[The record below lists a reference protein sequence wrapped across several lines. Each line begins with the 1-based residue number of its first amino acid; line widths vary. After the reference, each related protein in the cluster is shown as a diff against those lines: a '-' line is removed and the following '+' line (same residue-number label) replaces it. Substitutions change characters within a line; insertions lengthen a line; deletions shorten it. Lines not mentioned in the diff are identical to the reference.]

1 MNAYLKVNRLIM
13 NIIPEEP
20 EIYLEVPRPTPS
32 LQSLLGNKGFY
43 LYVQANTSQL
53 LGSPR
58 VAFGKKAGNL
68 ESKRRI
74 IEKKIQNPS
83 GNHKKQFIYL
93 GIGFGILAITK
104 LVKNL
109 SSLS

>member
-1 MNAYLKVNRLIM
+1 M

-20 EIYLEVPRPTPS
+20 EIYLEIPRPTPS

-53 LGSPR
+53 FGSPR
-58 VAFGKKAGNL
+58 VPCDRKSVDMQ
-68 ESKRRI
+68 SKRRI
-74 IEKKIQNPS
+74 LTKKIENPS

>member
-1 MNAYLKVNRLIM
+1 M

-20 EIYLEVPRPTPS
+20 EIYIEFPRPTPS
-32 LQSLLGNKGFY
+32 LQTLLGNRGFY
-43 LYVQANTSQL
+43 LYAQANNTQL

-58 VAFGKKAGNL
+58 IAYHKKPLILSNERKMIGKKLA
-68 ESKRRI
+68 
-74 IEKKIQNPS
+74 NPL

-109 SSLS
+109 SS

>member
-1 MNAYLKVNRLIM
+1 M

-20 EIYLEVPRPTPS
+20 EMYIEIPRPTPS
-32 LQSLLGNKGFY
+32 LQTLLGNRGFY
-43 LYVQANTSQL
+43 LYAQASNTQL

-58 VAFGKKAGNL
+58 IAYNRKPLIF
-68 ESKRRI
+68 SKERKMI
-74 IEKKIQNPS
+74 DKKIASPL

-109 SSLS
+109 SS